1 MDNYDIVIFGAGIA
15 GLTVAHELLKNSST
29 IKIAIIEKENIIGGM
44 ARSSRYPNNIPTEHS
59 WRGYAPFYTNT
70 FELMKEIPFKNKT
83 VLDNLNPDINFINVE
98 NNVNP
103 NKEITFYDYYILIYW
118 ILYYLFS
125 GNLRQEDNKTL
136 SFNDLVKSQISLN
149 AHNRYIES
157 IGPGIG
163 LDSYSA
169 SLFHIGK
176 FAEMTLFNQN
186 YDISPRNN
194 NNWNFTNQPTS
205 EAWFDPWFDLLKN
218 KVDFYLS
225 SELTELIFNE
235 DKAILAKLKNNTISG
250 KNYVIAM
257 NPYAVA
263 DLYKNKK
270 LGNDAEL
277 EKFIKITYGEPHI
290 QISFRLAFNDKINIS
305 NKDAFIF
312 PNSNLNIT
320 MYPQDNFWDSD
331 INLGDNIK
339 SLWSGTACVTY
350 KMSELYNKRCD
361 ELTKEEFLNEV
372 IHEISNS
379 KEFDNYLLEHNNKR
393 FSDLK
398 IATKEIWYE
407 WEYIDNRL
415 QSRNKKWVNTIS
427 NNNRPKYTTHYNN
440 VFIAGAHCDT
450 NFSIWSMES
459 AVESGRRCAIEII
472 KKLGLKNNINLYTHS
487 RPFKVIYFLDDILYK
502 LKLPNLFNLIVFI
515 VIFGIV
521 YIFVNFIKN
530 HSEIKLG

>member
-136 SFNDLVKSQISLN
+136 SFNNLVKSQISLN

-205 EAWFDPWFDLLKN
+205 EAW
-218 KVDFYLS
+218 
-225 SELTELIFNE
+225 LT
-235 DKAILAKLKNNTISG
+235 
-250 KNYVIAM
+250 
-257 NPYAVA
+257 
-263 DLYKNKK
+263 
-270 LGNDAEL
+270 
-277 EKFIKITYGEPHI
+277 
-290 QISFRLAFNDKINIS
+290 
-305 NKDAFIF
+305 
-312 PNSNLNIT
+312 
-320 MYPQDNFWDSD
+320 
-331 INLGDNIK
+331 
-339 SLWSGTACVTY
+339 
-350 KMSELYNKRCD
+350 
-361 ELTKEEFLNEV
+361 
-372 IHEISNS
+372 
-379 KEFDNYLLEHNNKR
+379 
-393 FSDLK
+393 
-398 IATKEIWYE
+398 
-407 WEYIDNRL
+407 
-415 QSRNKKWVNTIS
+415 
-427 NNNRPKYTTHYNN
+427 
-440 VFIAGAHCDT
+440 
-450 NFSIWSMES
+450 
-459 AVESGRRCAIEII
+459 
-472 KKLGLKNNINLYTHS
+472 LGL
-487 RPFKVIYFLDDILYK
+487 IY
-502 LKLPNLFNLIVFI
+502 
-515 VIFGIV
+515 
-521 YIFVNFIKN
+521 
-530 HSEIKLG
+530 

>member
-103 NKEITFYDYYILIYW
+103 NKEITYYDYYILIYW

-136 SFNDLVKSQISLN
+136 SFNNLVKSQISLN

-450 NFSIWSMES
+450 NLSIWSKES
-459 AVESGRRCAIEII
+459 AVESGKRCAIEII

>member
-15 GLTVAHELLKNSST
+15 GLTVAHELLKNSPT

-44 ARSSRYPNNIPTEHS
+44 ARTSRYPDNIPTEHS
-59 WRGYAPFYTNT
+59 WRGYAPFYMNT
-70 FELMKEIPFKNKT
+70 FELMKEIPFKGKT
-83 VLDNLNPDINFINVE
+83 VLDNLKPDINFINVE

-103 NKEITFYDYYILIYW
+103 NKKLTFYDYYILIYW
-118 ILYYLFS
+118 IIYYLFS
-125 GNLRQEDNKTL
+125 GNLRQEENKTR
-136 SFNDLVKSQISLN
+136 SFNDLVKSKISLN
-149 AHNRYIES
+149 AHNHFVES
-157 IGPGIG
+157 IGPGLG
-163 LDSYSA
+163 LDNYSA

-176 FAEMTLFNQN
+176 FAEMTLFDKHN
-186 YDISPRNN
+186 ISPKHTVT
-194 NNWNFTNQPTS
+194 WNFTNQPTS
-205 EAWFDPWFDLLKN
+205 EAWLDPWYDMLKN

-225 SELTELIFNE
+225 SELVELMFKDN
-235 DKAILAKLKNNTISG
+235 DAISAKLTNKTISG

-270 LGNDAEL
+270 LGNDTEL
-277 EKFIKITYGEPHI
+277 EKFQKITYGEPHT

-305 NKDAFIF
+305 NRDAFIF

-331 INLGDNIK
+331 IKLGNNIK

-379 KEFDNYLLEHNNKR
+379 KEFDNYLLKHNNKK
-393 FSDLK
+393 FSDLD

-415 QSRNKKWVNTIS
+415 QSRNKKWVNTT
-427 NNNRPKYTTHYNN
+427 NNGPRPLYTTHYNN

-459 AVESGRRCAIEII
+459 AVESGRRCAIEIT
-472 KKLGLKNNINLYTHS
+472 KKLGIKNNINLYTHS

-502 LKLPNLFNLIVFI
+502 LHLPNLFNLI
-515 VIFGIV
+515 IFGIIVGIV
-521 YIFVNFIKN
+521 YFIVNKVV
-530 HSEIKLG
+530 KK